1 MKHELTNLLP
11 RERTRAFRQ
20 VYFMRLLTL
29 AAVLA
34 TVLVV
39 VHGLLLMPTYLLLSA
54 EASEA
59 KKTLDTLTQSQAQNG
74 PKDEAGQK
82 LEALNSDALR
92 LQEVGGYISAT
103 ETISSVLETLRT
115 GIAIT
120 RFTYAPPSAS
130 GEGRLSLTGRA
141 ESRTALDSF
150 VKELRKNTRFSVIDL
165 PISAYAKETNLEF
178 TISISGDFTP

>member
-20 VYFMRLLTL
+20 AYFMRLLTL
-29 AAVLA
+29 ATILA
-34 TVLVV
+34 IVLVV
-39 VHGLLLMPTYLLLSA
+39 IHGLLLVPTYLLLSSEAA
-54 EASEA
+54 EAT
-59 KKTLDTLTQSQAQNG
+59 KTLEALTQSQTQQG

-82 LEALNSDALR
+82 LEDLNADALR

-103 ETISSVLETLRT
+103 ETISSVLQTPHS
-115 GIAIT
+115 GITIT
-120 RFTYAPPSAS
+120 RFTYAPPSAG
-130 GEGRLSLTGRA
+130 GEGKLSLTGKA
-141 ESRTALDSF
+141 QSRTALDSF
-150 VKELRKNTRFSVIDL
+150 VKELKKNTRFSVIDL